1 MEFRAL
7 LIEIFNQLSDN
18 DRQSLY
24 FVVGSR
30 VPRKARDDCTPCG
43 SLRLHDFLFDQTL
56 ITEQNYD
63 YFIHVF
69 ERIKCYEV
77 AKRLRRDHPERFSHV
92 SEEEQPSTELEN
104 SILQPNNNIFSKR
117 DIKELKYGDSSL
129 FQNENFNDAK
139 NLELSY
145 EDQCIGV
152 ELKCS
157 SNALSSILF
166 LYNNNRSR
174 HARTSQSEELSI
186 CQSEFSN
193 VFLLDSNE
201 EISKINLY
209 QDLHEAHSSITG
221 IQFYM
226 ANGRK
231 TDVFGS
237 NDGHFFDGI
246 I

>member
-63 YFIHVF
+63 YLIHVF

-117 DIKELKYGDSSL
+117 DISLMIVKE
-129 FQNENFNDAK
+129 
-139 NLELSY
+139 
-145 EDQCIGV
+145 
-152 ELKCS
+152 
-157 SNALSSILF
+157 
-166 LYNNNRSR
+166 NNHLRLLQRSR

>member
-1 MEFRAL
+1 MIPYYRVILTKVTSLNEIEIYYLSKAL
-7 LIEIFNQLSDN
+7 LLEIF
-18 DRQSLY
+18 Y
-24 FVVGSR
+24 V
-30 VPRKARDDCTPCG
+30 
-43 SLRLHDFLFDQTL
+43 
-56 ITEQNYD
+56 IIE
-63 YFIHVF
+63 
-69 ERIKCYEV
+69 
-77 AKRLRRDHPERFSHV
+77 
-92 SEEEQPSTELEN
+92 
-104 SILQPNNNIFSKR
+104 
-117 DIKELKYGDSSL
+117 ELKYGDSSL

-174 HARTSQSEELSI
+174 HARTSQSEELFI

>member
-18 DRQSLY
+18 DLQSLY

-77 AKRLRRDHPERFSHV
+77 AKRLR
-92 SEEEQPSTELEN
+92 Q
-104 SILQPNNNIFSKR
+104 
-117 DIKELKYGDSSL
+117 ELKYGDSSL
-129 FQNENFNDAK
+129 LQNENFNDAK

-174 HARTSQSEELSI
+174 HARTSQSEELFI